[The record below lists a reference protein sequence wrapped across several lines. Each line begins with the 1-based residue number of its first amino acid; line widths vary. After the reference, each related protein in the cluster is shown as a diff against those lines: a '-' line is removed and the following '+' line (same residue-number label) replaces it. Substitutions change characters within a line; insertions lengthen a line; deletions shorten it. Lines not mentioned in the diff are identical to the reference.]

1 MCSAGQVLVGNWATA
16 RSLLLVFQN
25 LPQRTSNPNLKSY
38 RMRNCFSSAI
48 SSTLNAGRVDSV
60 RVLILVKLQGSRA
73 CISNS
78 NDYFAV
84 KGQNPIVEIAE
95 GSNMGLPQ
103 SSRAVVA

>member
-1 MCSAGQVLVGNWATA
+1 MTKYCVETYYCW
-16 RSLLLVFQN
+16 LLMILMTILTIV
-25 LPQRTSNPNLKSY
+25 TMKI
-38 RMRNCFSSAI
+38 FSSAI

-84 KGQNPIVEIAE
+84 KGQNPIVEIAL

-103 SSRAVVA
+103 TRAVVAQTAQCSEI